1 MTNLTALIFQII
13 GLHKFPV
20 SPSGWDINE
29 NILSEEVTTE
39 YGITEKDVAGAPGL
53 SSAIRQFDSL
63 ARDVMAGGENLTLLT
78 DGQLHLRQCL
88 WPEVTRKNLSL
99 PPYFSR
105 FHDLRKEFQSLQPTD
120 PAGEH
125 LTVEDMLKSLDLEE
139 DDSQETA
146 LRTVNNMAAVVLSLL
161 GQGRRLHCPEEIR
174 QNLEPGIRSRSEQ
187 VSQTVPDWSS
197 FIGRAPIILRSHW
210 SRASL
215 VMLAPVILCHKEPD
229 NHIQSPLPLVAM
241 KNQQG
246 AVGGIGSPSWFF
258 IIYCRILPA

>member
-1 MTNLTALIFQII
+1 MTHLIFQII

-39 YGITEKDVAGAPGL
+39 YGITEKDVAGAPPL
-53 SSAIRQFDSL
+53 SSVIRQFDSL
-63 ARDVMAGGENLTLLT
+63 ARDVLSGGENLTLVT

-120 PAGEH
+120 PAGDH
-125 LTVEDMLKSLDLEE
+125 LTVEDMLKSLEVEE
-139 DDSQETA
+139 DDTQETA
-146 LRTVNNMAAVVLSLL
+146 LRTVNNMAAVVLTLL
-161 GQGRRLHCPEEIR
+161 GQGRKLHSPEEIR

-187 VSQTVPDWSS
+187 VSLWSVRQPQQQQDWK
-197 FIGRAPIILRSHW
+197 LNTN
-210 SRASL
+210 L
-215 VMLAPVILCHKEPD
+215 L
-229 NHIQSPLPLVAM
+229 
-241 KNQQG
+241 
-246 AVGGIGSPSWFF
+246 
-258 IIYCRILPA
+258 

>member
-1 MTNLTALIFQII
+1 MFQII

-187 VSQTVPDWSS
+187 VSQAGPDWSS
-197 FIGRAPIILRSHW
+197 LIGRAPTILRSHW
-210 SRASL
+210 SRALFSDACASNL
-215 VMLAPVILCHKEPD
+215 MP
-229 NHIQSPLPLVAM
+229 
-241 KNQQG
+241 
-246 AVGGIGSPSWFF
+246 
-258 IIYCRILPA
+258 